1 MTQTD
6 ITNHS
11 AVETFTTTDPRD
23 GSFIAEY
30 RIDSKQ
36 DVDRAVA
43 HARDAALWWSNL
55 GFSGRAR
62 AMKSWR
68 RYLLDRLD
76 ELAKV
81 VSAETGKP
89 LADATIEVVLAIDH
103 LHWAA
108 KHARRVLRRRTV
120 ASGMLMSNHHATVE
134 YCALG
139 VIGVIGPWN
148 YPVFTPMGSIA
159 YALAA
164 GNTVVFK
171 PSEHTPKVGVW
182 LAESFSE
189 ALQAQGESQS
199 PLFVITGGGGTG
211 AALCESDVDKLA
223 FTGSAETGKR
233 VMAACAATLTP
244 VLIEAGG
251 KDAVIVDSDA
261 NLAAAADGI
270 VWGSVANAGQT
281 CVGVERVYVVD
292 DVADRL
298 IAFIAERVEKLKV
311 GPELNADI
319 GPVTVPAQVDI
330 IEEHIRAGIGSG
342 GQAVTGSLLSV
353 KRPYVRPVVLVNV
366 AEDSPAIT
374 DETFGPV
381 IVINRVR
388 STDEAISLANN
399 SRYGLGATVF
409 SNSRGRSIAERLH
422 VGMVGVNSII
432 PYVAIPALPFGG
444 VKESGFGRI
453 HGADG
458 LREFT
463 TPRSVA
469 KKILPPLLRPTSFSR
484 PAWTIS
490 ALSALARSLYRW

>member
-11 AVETFTTTDPRD
+11 AVDTFTTTDPRD
-23 GSFIAEY
+23 GRFIAEY
-30 RIDSKQ
+30 RIHSKQ

-43 HARDAALWWSNL
+43 HAHDAALWWSNL

-120 ASGMLMSNHHATVE
+120 ASGLLMSNHHATVE

-139 VIGVIGPWN
+139 VVGVIGPWN

-182 LAESFSE
+182 LAESFRE
-189 ALQAQGESQS
+189 ALQ
-199 PLFVITGGGGTG
+199 
-211 AALCESDVDKLA
+211 
-223 FTGSAETGKR
+223 ETGKR

-319 GPVTVPAQVDI
+319 GPLTVPAQVDI
-330 IEEHIRAGIGSG
+330 IEKHIRDGIGSG

-490 ALSALARSLYRW
+490 ALSALARILYRW